1 MGQAA
6 RMAIWQRTAWAMT
19 AALTVAMPLSAGGK
33 TVTELTASGAFEV
46 KMTPSGAPDAPVGAF
61 TLDKSYHGDLEAQS
75 VGQMLGVRTAV
86 DGSAGYVAMEKVTG
100 TLAGKSGSFILQ
112 HSATMARGTPN
123 LSIVVVPDSGTGEL
137 SGLAGT
143 MDIQIEGGK
152 HFYSFRYRLGD

>member
-1 MGQAA
+1 M
-6 RMAIWQRTAWAMT
+6 
-19 AALTVAMPLSAGGK
+19 
-33 TVTELTASGAFEV
+33 TELTASGEFEV
-46 KMTPSGAPDAPVGAF
+46 KMTPSSAPDAPVGSFA
-61 TLDKSYHGDLEAQS
+61 LDKSYHGDLEAQS

-143 MDIQIEGGK
+143 IDIQIEGGK